1 MVYSLSTIHG
11 FHFYQISIVI
21 AGVLTAFTM
30 FMLFIPE
37 SPRWLLLNGK
47 MEEATRVVSY
57 LRGPMYP
64 IDQEIHG
71 IENDILNTPSEN
83 IIVLLKTYL
92 CNSRKLKPVLVM
104 LSVMF
109 LQQMSGLN
117 AGSAYASVIFK
128 EAGVSDPSQMAS
140 YVVGGT
146 SIVFTLLSVFT
157 VDYFGRKL
165 LLLFSG
171 IGMLFGTVILGTH
184 FYVTRPS
191 LCINNTILETT
202 GSTCNSHIAPL
213 AITGLVIF
221 YATFSIGWGPVPW
234 ILLGELL
241 PLNIR
246 SLGGSLAIFVNWG
259 TAAIVTGFY
268 FNYSEL
274 VNSWFAWWTFSIF
287 NCIGVIFVVIFVRE
301 TKGKSL
307 EDLSRQ
313 VY

>member
-1 MVYSLSTIHG
+1 M
-11 FHFYQISIVI
+11 VI

-37 SPRWLLLNGK
+37 S
-47 MEEATRVVSY
+47 S
-57 LRGPMYP
+57 
-64 IDQEIHG
+64 QIHG

-83 IIVLLKTYL
+83 IIVLLNTYL

-109 LQQMSGLN
+109 LQQMSGLQ
-117 AGSAYASVIFK
+117 

-146 SIVFTLLSVFT
+146 NIVFTLLSVFT

-184 FYVTRPS
+184 FYATRPS

-221 YATFSIGWGPVPW
+221 YATFSVGWGPVPW

-246 SLGGSLAIFVNWG
+246 SLGGSIAIFVNWG

-274 VNSWFAWWTFSIF
+274 AYSWFAWWTFSIF
-287 NCIGVIFVVIFVRE
+287 NCIGVIFVVLFVQE

>member
-1 MVYSLSTIHG
+1 
-11 FHFYQISIVI
+11 
-21 AGVLTAFTM
+21 
-30 FMLFIPE
+30 
-37 SPRWLLLNGK
+37 
-47 MEEATRVVSY
+47 MEEATKVVCY
-57 LRGPMYP
+57 LRGPMNP

-71 IENDILNTPSEN
+71 IENDILSTPPSEN
-83 IIVLLKTYL
+83 ITVLLNTYL

-117 AGSAYASVIFK
+117 AGSAYASVIFQ

-202 GSTCNSHIAPL
+202 GSTCNSHNIAPL

-221 YATFSIGWGPVPW
+221 YATFSVGWGPVP
-234 ILLGELL
+234 
-241 PLNIR
+241 
-246 SLGGSLAIFVNWG
+246 
-259 TAAIVTGFY
+259 
-268 FNYSEL
+268 
-274 VNSWFAWWTFSIF
+274 
-287 NCIGVIFVVIFVRE
+287 
-301 TKGKSL
+301 
-307 EDLSRQ
+307 
-313 VY
+313 